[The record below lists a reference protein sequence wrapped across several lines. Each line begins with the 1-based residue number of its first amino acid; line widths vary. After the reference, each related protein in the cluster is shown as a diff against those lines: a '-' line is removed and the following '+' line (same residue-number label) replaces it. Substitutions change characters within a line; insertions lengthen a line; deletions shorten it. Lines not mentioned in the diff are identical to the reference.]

1 MAFFSTSKTIGI
13 LGGGQLGKMLLYDT
27 RKWDIKTKVLDN
39 NPNAPAKLSCDEFHV
54 GDLMDYQTVLNFAKN
69 IDVLTIEIENV
80 NVKALEEIEKKG
92 IKVYPQPN
100 VLAII
105 QNKLKQKKFYKEN
118 KIPTAPFR
126 EFKSIKSIKEQIIH
140 GNLCF
145 PFVWK
150 SNSMGYDGFG
160 VKIIKSNRDIEE
172 LNDTPGFI
180 EDLIEI
186 KKELSVIICRNAK
199 GEIKNF
205 PVVEMIF
212 NNDSNQVEYI
222 ISPARI
228 NNEISRKAISIALKL
243 SKLYNHVGI
252 MAIEL
257 FLTSD
262 NEILINEVAPRP
274 HNSGHFSIE
283 MSYTSQFE
291 QHIRAILGLPLGEAK
306 NKISGVMVNLV
317 GEKQNNGPVKF
328 SNIDQIMTI
337 EGVTPHIYGKKETRP
352 NRKMGHVTIV
362 NEKIENAI
370 KIAKKVKET
379 IKVISK

>member
-1 MAFFSTSKTIGI
+1 MSFFSTSKTIGI

-80 NVKALEEIEKKG
+80 NVQALAEIEKKG

-172 LNDTPGFI
+172 LNDSPGFI

-186 KKELSVIICRNAK
+186 KKELSVIICRNVK

>member
-257 FLTSD
+257 FLTYD